1 MPCGLHSQKEG
12 SRPQQSRPAC
22 EYVCPPLADSGAPNQ
37 PDRHGHSGETRSRRS
52 RRDYRSPA
60 PLHGHARR
68 RKTKFHDDDERDAR
82 RFPREQADPRRI
94 PRAGRFTK
102 TVNAAG
108 KPSRAN
114 CACLRSAENSLVQ
127 QSLYVSILK
136 SKRDQEHRAGH
147 DVSGGVKLSVA
158 KLALIEQF
166 RVHTKDTGSPE
177 VQIALL
183 SERISY
189 LTTHL
194 KSHAKDHASRR
205 GLIMM
210 VNKRRRLLDYLNR
223 RDPDRYREIVERLS
237 LRK

>member
-1 MPCGLHSQKEG
+1 MSEVIK
-12 SRPQQSRPAC
+12 
-22 EYVCPPLADSGAPNQ
+22 
-37 PDRHGHSGETRSRRS
+37 
-52 RRDYRSPA
+52 
-60 PLHGHARR
+60 
-68 RKTKFHDDDERDAR
+68 
-82 RFPREQADPRRI
+82 
-94 PRAGRFTK
+94 
-102 TVNAAG
+102 
-108 KPSRAN
+108 
-114 CACLRSAENSLVQ
+114 AE
-127 QSLYVSILK
+127 
-136 SKRDQEHRAGH
+136 
-147 DVSGGVKLSVA
+147 
-158 KLALIEQF
+158 LIEQF